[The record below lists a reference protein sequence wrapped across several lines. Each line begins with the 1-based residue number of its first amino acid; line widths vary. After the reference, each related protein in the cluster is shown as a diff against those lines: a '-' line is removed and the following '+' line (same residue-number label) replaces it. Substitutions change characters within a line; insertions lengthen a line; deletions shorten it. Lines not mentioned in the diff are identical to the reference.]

1 MNPERNQT
9 LRLFMYLGIPLFR
22 QEFAGDMVGWFTLCF
37 NDGNITADICI
48 QGGTKKHLKHESAV
62 YHEGKCFC
70 LDWFW

>member
-48 QGGTKKHLKHESAV
+48 QGGTKKTS
-62 YHEGKCFC
+62 
-70 LDWFW
+70 